1 MNKKIIT
8 LTTDFG
14 TEAGYMGAVKG
25 VILKM
30 NPDAQVVDISHDIE
44 PFDVWEGAFVL
55 RNSYSFFPK
64 GTIHVV
70 VVDPGVGSPRQALLI
85 LSEDYAF
92 IGPDNGVF
100 SFLYDS
106 EKIVKI
112 ININNP
118 KYFIGKS
125 STFHARDVFAPVAA
139 YLSLGVEP
147 EEFGTEAK
155 ECLKLKIPLP
165 EIEDKMIQ
173 GEILWIDRFGNL
185 ITNLDQGL
193 IKKIKSKKDFKIPI
207 GKKTIKRISSSYYEG
222 KENEILA
229 LEGSSGY
236 LEISANQG
244 SAQKILGK
252 KRGDKF
258 KVEFKK

>member
-1 MNKKIIT
+1 MNKKVIT
-8 LTTDFG
+8 LITDFG

-25 VILKM
+25 VILKI
-30 NPDAQVVDISHDIE
+30 NPDAQVVDISHNIE

-55 RNSYSFFPK
+55 RNSCRFFPK
-64 GTIHVV
+64 GTIHMV
-70 VVDPGVGSPRQALLI
+70 VVDPGVGGPRQAILI
-85 LSEDYAF
+85 VSESYAF
-92 IGPDNGVF
+92 VGPDNGVF

-106 EKIVKI
+106 EKILKI

-125 STFHARDVFAPVAA
+125 YTFHARDVFAPVAA
-139 YLSLGVEP
+139 YLSLGIKP

-165 EIEDKMIQ
+165 QVKDKIIK
-173 GEILWIDRFGNL
+173 GEILWVDRFGNL
-185 ITNLDQGL
+185 ITNLDHAL
-193 IKKIKSKKDFKIPI
+193 IKKIKSKKDFKITV

-222 KENEILA
+222 RENEILA
-229 LEGSSGY
+229 LEGSCGY

-244 SAQKILGK
+244 SAQKILRK